1 MSELRPR
8 ADGPH
13 AGGDTRETARIEA
26 FSDGVFA
33 IAITLLVLDL
43 RVPPQA
49 SQVPLG
55 GWLAAQWPSYFAFVD
70 SFATIGIM
78 WINHHRLFTLIRRA
92 DHTLLVLNGLL
103 LLGVTVVPFPTALLA
118 SSLHRPD
125 ARVAAMVYAG
135 TFTCIAIAF
144 NLLWHSVASG
154 SRLLDRRVDPN
165 VARAITRA
173 YAVGPALEG
182 LAFGLAAVSVTASI
196 ALTVA
201 LALFFALPS
210 RPRAAV

>member
-1 MSELRPR
+1 
-8 ADGPH
+8 
-13 AGGDTRETARIEA
+13 
-26 FSDGVFA
+26 
-33 IAITLLVLDL
+33 
-43 RVPPQA
+43 
-49 SQVPLG
+49 
-55 GWLAAQWPSYFAFVD
+55 
-70 SFATIGIM
+70 
-78 WINHHRLFTLIRRA
+78 
-92 DHTLLVLNGLL
+92 VLNGLL